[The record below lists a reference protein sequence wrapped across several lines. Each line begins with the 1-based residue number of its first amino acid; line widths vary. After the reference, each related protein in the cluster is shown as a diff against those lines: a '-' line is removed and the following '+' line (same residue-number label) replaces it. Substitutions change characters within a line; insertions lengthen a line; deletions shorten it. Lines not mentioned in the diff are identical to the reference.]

1 MKSIYKCAI
10 LALIIMLASSGQALA
25 QFTGGSSGYSTG
37 YSGQNINN
45 QRAGNDTIVDQV
57 FSFKTLFRGLAHK
70 DTMAI
75 GYAFGASLIV
85 PGLGQAY
92 NEDYWK
98 IPVIYAGLG
107 ATIGTG
113 LHYNN
118 LYKQSV
124 KAAEGIEGAVPN
136 QKYKN
141 ISTACF
147 IGAGL
152 IYWAQLLDVNI
163 SYEISAPKSAG
174 KATVYS
180 ILFPGAGQMYNG
192 EYWKV
197 PIYMGG
203 LTAGVYFWTYYNK
216 QYQRYKRIHNEA
228 TNPDIPYDGPIGA
241 STALYYRDSFRR
253 SRDIAV
259 VATILVYVLQ
269 IIDANVFSY
278 MADFEI
284 SDDLA
289 MRLEPTVISPLN
301 IDYASAGG
309 IGADSAVG
317 VKIGFSF

>member
-10 LALIIMLASSGQALA
+10 LAFIIMLASSGQALA

-85 PGLGQAY
+85 PGLGQA
-92 NEDYWK
+92 
-98 IPVIYAGLG
+98 
-107 ATIGTG
+107 
-113 LHYNN
+113 
-118 LYKQSV
+118 
-124 KAAEGIEGAVPN
+124 
-136 QKYKN
+136 
-141 ISTACF
+141 
-147 IGAGL
+147 
-152 IYWAQLLDVNI
+152 
-163 SYEISAPKSAG
+163 
-174 KATVYS
+174 
-180 ILFPGAGQMYNG
+180 YNG